1 MGLGGY
7 LAARNDAD
15 HYASELRREQREVEE
30 IPDEEAHEVLEVF
43 ETYGLTHAE
52 AVPIVESLRQ
62 RPKQWIDFMMRFE
75 LGLEE
80 PDPQRAVR
88 SASTIAGAYIAGGL
102 IPLAPYMLMQDVYS
116 ALLAS
121 VASTLIALAIF
132 GAIKGHYT
140 AMPRIGS
147 AVRTVVIG
155 GLAAAAAFGI
165 ARLVSGK

>member
-1 MGLGGY
+1 
-7 LAARNDAD
+7 
-15 HYASELRREQREVEE
+15 
-30 IPDEEAHEVLEVF
+30 
-43 ETYGLTHAE
+43 
-52 AVPIVESLRQ
+52 
-62 RPKQWIDFMMRFE
+62 MMRFE